1 MAKQKFELHVALE
14 GTTESTSTTFQ
25 ARTSYLAHEILWG
38 QRFEPMMLYENLL
51 NNILYMTRALIDAAI
66 VWYEGVPDS
75 MEDDLDQWH
84 ALSR

>member
-38 QRFEPMMLYENLL
+38 QRFEPMMLYRKDHHKYQV
-51 NNILYMTRALIDAAI
+51 NNWPSK
-66 VWYEGVPDS
+66 VYEAQGKC
-75 MEDDLDQWH
+75 
-84 ALSR
+84 